1 MKHRALSM
9 LLALLMAV
17 SLLPIAA
24 IAGDEEVSTTAH
36 EGKLEMRYDGSFGN
50 GKYMPAGEHKVEL
63 RLWQGDENGAEYKL
77 QEADRDYLHWG
88 DAVKN
93 VQYTATTQGED
104 GEESIP
110 CWTIQLEGNAGET
123 GYIEYKAEGISM
135 SRVVITIQAA
145 TGNDDKR
152 VTEED
157 AVSTEPNDGP
167 KVLCEENG
175 TTYYLGV
182 GDIDRK
188 KSYLFGPRS
197 SCELSSDKDVCGFA
211 FSAQVFTRVGDNY
224 IPVSAEKRA
233 ELEQKYLFVL
243 EIRPKASCIGY
254 CYPEEENGVYKFT
267 TKSLGDWIIRAFAR
281 KKTQEEGI
289 VCNAQ
294 LTVSLKRTLQDG
306 ILGMSYDGSDYRN
319 DNFAFTEGV
328 YEVQLAVGN
337 RRLNNDSMLSE
348 NNVPEDEK
356 LTYGGAVQIIK
367 RTGGSWW
374 RIRIEEGEQT
384 SGWIQYGTDDSNRV
398 TITVR
403 PSHGGAVDKDVP
415 DDSGKIYRK
424 GTYNFEWASWGTVM
438 PFKWKGA
445 TYYLGTA
452 EWKPTVNQMASPYAG
467 GRGVNEAEAFYA
479 ACVFELK
486 SGEAGNGNATYA
498 LREDIRK
505 EMMDE
510 DYQFE
515 LTLVPTDIGCDY
527 YPIVETVQKTVTW
540 DESSGENGSL
550 TSEWQGQKFSK
561 ASVGVW
567 VYDAR
572 IIDPDGNL
580 YQQNLSNCKYSYTTE
595 TEVKLDAG
603 NVDSINRQIKDVIG
617 DSSGQAGNGLY
628 NGMVKFILP
637 SGEIEGQIVIPK
649 TDYMIS
655 VYGKGLENGSITTT
669 LKGGIRFDNDNT
681 NHVGYIHFI
690 GAGRDNPWANEEKTV
705 RNEAISGIGQGA
717 PENCVFEGYD
727 IAIHSSTRLSW
738 GSLNSVYLNNNVAIC
753 QNSTNGG
760 QPFMQNNWFVG
771 NTIAVM
777 LKEVPVVGNLRTFQ
791 NRFVNN
797 ETDFGNETGR
807 PYDSKTGSILWVSEN
822 FFYHGTDE
830 NWKPV
835 PYEEDEKTGVIK
847 LYYKKG
853 LLTVNGMPSF
863 DKTGDYKDDI
873 EAYKAFLPRFSGWTP
888 VYAYPLA
895 RSQSCDTFFYPN
907 RRDQSYYPQWWSA
920 DDPYYPSYVQQG
932 VTISEDEL
940 DGLRF
945 SSYDSK
951 TDEAVG
957 TFEFSASAAEA
968 KN

>member
-1 MKHRALSM
+1 MKHKALSM
-9 LLALLMAV
+9 LLALLMVV

-24 IAGDEEVSTTAH
+24 VAGNEEVSTTAH
-36 EGKLEMRYDGSFGN
+36 EGKLEMRYNGSYGN

-63 RLWQGDENGAEYKL
+63 RLWQGDENGTEYKL
-77 QEADRDYLHWG
+77 QEADKDYLHWG

-93 VQYTATTQGED
+93 VQYTTTTQGED

-110 CWTIQLEGNAGET
+110 CWSIQLEGNAGET
-123 GYIEYKAEGISM
+123 RYIEYSAEGIGT
-135 SRVVITIQAA
+135 SRVVITVQAT
-145 TGNDDKR
+145 TGNDDKK
-152 VTEED
+152 VTEKD
-157 AVSTEPNDGP
+157 AVNTEPDGGP

-182 GDIDRK
+182 GDIDGRE
-188 KSYLFGPRS
+188 SYLFGPRS
-197 SCELSSDKDVCGFA
+197 SCELSSDEDARGFA
-211 FSAQVFTRVGDNY
+211 FSAQVFTRDGDNY
-224 IPVSAEKRA
+224 TPVSAEKKA

-254 CYPEEENGVYKFT
+254 CYPEEEDGVYRFT
-267 TKSLGDWIIRAFAR
+267 TKSLGDWIIKAFAR
-281 KKTQEEGI
+281 EKTQEEGV

-294 LTVSLKRTLQDG
+294 LTVSWKRTLPNG
-306 ILGMSYDGSDYRN
+306 VLGMSYDGSDYRN

-337 RRLNNDSMLSE
+337 RRLNNNDALSE
-348 NNVPEDEK
+348 DNVPEDKK
-356 LTYGGAVQIIK
+356 LTYGGAVRIIE

-384 SGWIQYGTDDSNRV
+384 TGWIQYGTDDSNCV
-398 TITVR
+398 TITVK
-403 PSHGGAVDKDVP
+403 PSHGGAVDKNDP
-415 DDSGKIYRK
+415 ETKIYK
-424 GTYNFEWASWGTVM
+424 HDSEEFKWASWGTIM
-438 PFKWKGA
+438 PFEWKGA

-452 EWKPTVNQMASPYAG
+452 EWKSTVNQMASPYAG
-467 GRGVNEAEAFYA
+467 QRGVNEAEAFYA

-505 EMMDE
+505 EMMDQKF
-510 DYQFE
+510 QFQ
-515 LTLVPTDIGCDY
+515 LTLVPTNIGCKY
-527 YPIVETVQKTVTW
+527 YPIIEKVQKTVTW
-540 DESSGENGSL
+540 DKNSGGNGSL

-561 ASVGVW
+561 ASVGLW

-572 IIDPDGNL
+572 IIDPDGKQ
-580 YQQNLSNCKYSYTTE
+580 YQQNLNNCMYTYTTK

-603 NVDSINRQIKDVIG
+603 NVDSINQQIKDVIG

-628 NGMVKFILP
+628 DGMVTFILP
-637 SGEIEGQIVIPK
+637 SGEIEGQIVVPK

-655 VYGKGLENGSITTT
+655 MFGNGYENGSITTT
-669 LKGGIRFDNDNT
+669 IKGGIRFDNDNT

-705 RNEAISGIGQGA
+705 LNEAINGIGQGA
-717 PENCVFEGYD
+717 PENCVFEEYD

-738 GSLNSVYLNNNVAIC
+738 GSLNSIYLNNNVAIC

-760 QPFMQNNWFVG
+760 QPLMQNNWFVG
-771 NTIAVM
+771 NAIAVM

-797 ETDFGNETGR
+797 GTDFGNETGK

-822 FFYHGTDE
+822 FFCHDSSWQPQKSDMWREE
-830 NWKPV
+830 N
-835 PYEEDEKTGVIK
+835 GVIY
-847 LYYKKG
+847 LNYNSEG
-853 LLTVNGMPSF
+853 MLLIPDAPSF
-863 DKTGDYKDDI
+863 DETDDYKNDV
-873 EAYKAFLPRFSGWTP
+873 EAYEAFLPRFSGWTP

-895 RSQSCDTFFYPN
+895 RSQFCDTFFYPN
-907 RRDQSYYPQWWSA
+907 LRNPSYCPQWWPDS
-920 DDPYYPSYVQQG
+920 DPYYPSYVRQG
-932 VTISEDEL
+932 STISTSEL
-940 DGLRF
+940 DGSRF
-945 SSYDSK
+945 SSYDSASD
-951 TDEAVG
+951 TAVG
-957 TFEFSASAAEA
+957 TFEFSASTAETE
-968 KN
+968 N